1 MEHMRAFDKWWFRIK
16 PQKIIFLDID
26 GVLNSM
32 GNRSLEVKDWMRG
45 KRIRSFVILDDTDY
59 DWEENSLG
67 EHWVRTSFMEG
78 GLTREL
84 AQKAV
89 YILNQSS

>member
-1 MEHMRAFDKWWFRIK
+1 M
-16 PQKIIFLDID
+16 
-26 GVLNSM
+26 
-32 GNRSLEVKDWMRG
+32 
-45 KRIRSFVILDDTDY
+45 ILDDTDY